1 MAFSGIVFAV
11 LGSVFS
17 LWAIVRSN
25 WSSVTTWL
33 YAPFRLVYVLA
44 CWRVALVGARKSPLV
59 GTATF
64 VRILAFIG
72 SVCAGVLGAYSK
84 SATCFVAAQ
93 AVESFGLV
101 VALRTYGASG
111 WLPFWEWSDLRGSL
125 RLVAEP
131 FTFREEPLGCGL
143 SALLLGAFGS
153 LWILSW
159 GGGKSSGN
167 ELYARV
173 LRGSA
178 ILAHG
183 SLSEIRGH
191 HCRSGNLGALGSD
204 SIIDG
209 IRGSVVVPAGSVG

>member
-17 LWAIVRSN
+17 LWAIVWSN

-111 WLPFWEWSDLRGSL
+111 WLPFWEWSDLRGGL

-159 GGGKSSGN
+159 VVANFLATSSTLVFFVAERYWRTAASRRSGSITAG
-167 ELYARV
+167 LAIWVFSAAALSSTAYVGASWF
-173 LRGSA
+173 LRG
-178 ILAHG
+178 
-183 SLSEIRGH
+183 
-191 HCRSGNLGALGSD
+191 
-204 SIIDG
+204 
-209 IRGSVVVPAGSVG
+209 P